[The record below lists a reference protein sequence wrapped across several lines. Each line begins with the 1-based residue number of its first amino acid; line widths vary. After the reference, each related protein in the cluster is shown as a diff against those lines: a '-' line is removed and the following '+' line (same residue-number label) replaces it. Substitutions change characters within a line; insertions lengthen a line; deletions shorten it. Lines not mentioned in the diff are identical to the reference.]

1 MNKYLKLLE
10 KALPHITIIMS
21 IMMLTF
27 FLIDRANSYNTF
39 MENEFHKW
47 LAFGLLVCGSAS
59 AILLISRQRK
69 D

>member
-1 MNKYLKLLE
+1 MDKLLKLLD
-10 KALPHITIIMS
+10 KVLPHLTIIMS
-21 IMMLTF
+21 IMMLVF

-47 LAFGLLVCGSAS
+47 LALGLLVCGSAS
-59 AILLISRQRK
+59 AIKLIARQRK